1 MKFNT
6 EDRTAPG
13 ANAPAQPQWLGLVR
27 ERVSG
32 LRYGVVQIVIHD
44 GRVTQVEST
53 ERFRVPAD
61 PAAGEV

>member
-1 MKFNT
+1 MKTNP
-6 EDRTAPG
+6 ENRTTPG
-13 ANAPAQPQWLGLVR
+13 ANAPGQPQWLGLVR

-32 LRYGVVQIVIHD
+32 LRFGVVQIVIHD

-61 PAAGEV
+61 AAAGEV